1 MTNYSSGWVC
11 HDLSRENTLHP
22 RALYEDPN
30 ADEAGL
36 STKTLHASIH
46 VLTVCPSKH
55 AVLECTYDKGGLDV
69 ALRLVRG
76 IGFYAVA
83 PFIIN
88 ARAFNNE
95 SSRTRMY
102 LCLTNMMLC
111 TVTVPLSEWRHMLLK
126 LSDDLSPITVHE
138 VISEPIKSNHISAV
152 KDEMT
157 AASLSRQPVEW
168 GASKIDMEIA
178 RHTVAARSKI
188 PISQVTCMNYQLSW
202 KPGFFFIVFQRWRPS
217 NAPASIRPNV
227 SCKTCTS
234 NVLDAPVCV
243 HFHGASGE
251 ASIALWPPGR
261 FLHPRPCPPIPT
273 QDCLFPEES

>member
-1 MTNYSSGWVC
+1 MTIALRYCTWGRKHAELPEQMTNYSSGWVC

-202 KPGFFFIVFQRWRPS
+202 KPGFF
-217 NAPASIRPNV
+217 
-227 SCKTCTS
+227 
-234 NVLDAPVCV
+234 
-243 HFHGASGE
+243 
-251 ASIALWPPGR
+251 
-261 FLHPRPCPPIPT
+261 
-273 QDCLFPEES
+273 